1 MKTRTKRRA
10 IWIYMRRS
18 GDKQHESLGR
28 QEDEITADEVVRT
41 ADEVVRPFYVD
52 DAVSGTLA
60 LEARKGGAKLLAAVK
75 AYEPRADVEQ
85 VIVIDDVSRLS
96 RERNPYTVAAFLG
109 PCFDKGIAVFFRRD
123 RLWSTDPMFEI
134 MFSLHRRRAADFSAD
149 LSGKVFEGQLRAAQ
163 SKNAHVGGRPDYGY
177 DRIVC
182 DADGTPLRRYVV
194 TDDLFLHAYSVDGK
208 AELDEPLPPRIKK
221 AGGPLGPAGIGKS
234 LGQYIVLAK
243 TIVETRTLAI
253 KLCYEGVIDGK
264 VPMAI
269 ARDLIA
275 RGIPSPGLKGWRGDT
290 VVRLIK
296 NSIYRGQDYFN
307 RRSRSA
313 FSGVRRGEDG
323 LLHRVAS
330 DDPAKLPSKAGR
342 SVPQEHWVVKEL
354 DPALAFVTK
363 KDWDRANAIIASRRP
378 INRGGTYADRV
389 RTSPHLLGGL
399 VTCAHC
405 GRKMQV
411 MKRAGNKPLL
421 FTCATNK
428 QEPDKC
434 AWKSIQ
440 APKLDAYVL
449 DLLETVILEQ
459 PLSELRKAAER
470 VQADREGKKP
480 ADPTPKL
487 RAAIAT
493 EDARIK
499 ALWTRFES
507 PKTRRELLDDVQR
520 QLLAAKQEKA
530 ALEAKLAEVE
540 SARPNPK
547 AVARTVDAYMARIR
561 EIREWLQSDDPAKR
575 KTAVRATV
583 GGLKLRFEQN
593 ADWRKQSDP
602 AYLLD
607 EGEIELKDELGIG
620 SLASA

>member
-1 MKTRTKRRA
+1 MKTKTKRRA

-28 QEDEITADEVVRT
+28 QEDEILADEVVRT
-41 ADEVVRPFYVD
+41 ADEVVRPFFLD

-60 LEARKGGAKLLAAVK
+60 LEQRKGGAKLLAAVK
-75 AYEPRADVEQ
+75 AYEPRSDVEQ

-123 RLWSTDPMFEI
+123 RLWSTDPMFEV

-163 SKNAHVGGRPDYGY
+163 SKNAHVGGKADYGY

-194 TDDLFLHAYSVDGK
+194 TDDLFLHVYSVDGRE
-208 AELDEPLPPRIKK
+208 ELEEALPPRVKK
-221 AGGPLGPAGIGKS
+221 TNGPLGPAGIGKS

-243 TIVETRTLAI
+243 TIVETRTQAI

-296 NSIYRGQDYFN
+296 NAIYYGQDYYN
-307 RRSRSA
+307 KRSRSA
-313 FSGVRRGEDG
+313 FSGVRRSDDG

-330 DDPAKLPSKAGR
+330 DDPTKLPSKAGR
-342 SVPQEHWVVKEL
+342 SVPQDHWVVKEL
-354 DPALAFVTK
+354 DPELAHVTK

-449 DLLETVILEQ
+449 DLVESVILDQ
-459 PLSELRKAAER
+459 PIAKLRKAIEQVLAE
-470 VQADREGKKP
+470 REGKKP
-480 ADPTPKL
+480 EDPTPKL
-487 RAAIAT
+487 RAGVASV
-493 EDARIK
+493 DARIK
-499 ALWTRFES
+499 ALWSRFES

-520 QLLAAKQEKA
+520 QIIAAKEEKG
-530 ALEAKLAEVE
+530 ALEAQLSAAE
-540 SARPNPK
+540 SAKPNPK
-547 AVARTVDAYMARIR
+547 AAARTAETYLERIR
-561 EIREWLQSDDPAKR
+561 EIREWLGSEDPAQR
-575 KTAVRATV
+575 KAAIRSVV
-583 GGLKLRFEQN
+583 GGIRLRFEKNEAWQ
-593 ADWRKQSDP
+593 RQSDP
-602 AYLLD
+602 AYVLEKGTIALR
-607 EGEIELKDELGIG
+607 DELGIG